1 MNGIELMMPSFQI
14 TTYLSSG
21 SNSSSK
27 SNEYLK
33 TYQKELFTQRIQN
46 SVVFL
51 SYLGTMRSLSSRF
64 SMDFVS
70 FLLREVP
77 SLVAVDDFERSRYE
91 RRQEAKN
98 PEFLTIGAEVGPAE
112 LVMDM
117 VMGDK
122 DNPPMLR
129 REVGRPPTGNIWFR
143 LGLMSPLSGS
153 SSL

>member
-1 MNGIELMMPSFQI
+1 M
-14 TTYLSSG
+14 
-21 SNSSSK
+21 
-27 SNEYLK
+27 
-33 TYQKELFTQRIQN
+33 
-46 SVVFL
+46 VFL

>member
-33 TYQKELFTQRIQN
+33 AINQNIEGVQN

>member
-1 MNGIELMMPSFQI
+1 
-14 TTYLSSG
+14 
-21 SNSSSK
+21 
-27 SNEYLK
+27 
-33 TYQKELFTQRIQN
+33 
-46 SVVFL
+46 
-51 SYLGTMRSLSSRF
+51 MRSLSSRF